1 MNKIREILIF
11 YCLNLYCTDIIRTFG
26 QKINYMEIKT
36 VKEEVTR
43 FDTRLSKEQK
53 NLFEK
58 AASLG
63 GYRNLTSF
71 IIVTVQNRA
80 HEIIREQEQILA
92 SSKDAEIFFEALVYP
107 VKPNNDLFLAAQE
120 YKQHLSL

>member
-1 MNKIREILIF
+1 
-11 YCLNLYCTDIIRTFG
+11 
-26 QKINYMEIKT
+26 MEA

-53 NLFEK
+53 ALFEK

-80 HEIIREQEQILA
+80 NEIIKQQEQIIA
-92 SSKDAEIFFEALVYP
+92 SSADAEIFFDALAHP
-107 VKPNNDLFLAAQE
+107 MKPTNDLFLAAQE
-120 YKQHLSL
+120 YKTLFLL

>member
-1 MNKIREILIF
+1 MKN
-11 YCLNLYCTDIIRTFG
+11 
-26 QKINYMEIKT
+26 

-53 NLFEK
+53 YIFEK
-58 AASLG
+58 AAALG

-80 HEIIREQEQILA
+80 NEIIRQQEQIIA
-92 SSKDAEIFFEALVYP
+92 SSKDSEIFFDALANP
-107 VKPNNDLFLAAQE
+107 TKLEINTIIL
-120 YKQHLSL
+120 

>member
-1 MNKIREILIF
+1 MKAA
-11 YCLNLYCTDIIRTFG
+11 
-26 QKINYMEIKT
+26 
-36 VKEEVTR
+36 KEEVTR

-53 NLFEK
+53 MLFEK

-80 HEIIREQEQILA
+80 NEIIRAQEQILA
-92 SSKDAEIFFEALVYP
+92 SSRDAEIFFEALANAM
-107 VKPNNDLFLAAQE
+107 KPNNDLFLAAQE
-120 YKQHLSL
+120 YKKRLSK